1 MPARED
7 VCQQCRYEAIF
18 IGRRNPSA
26 RVALVRRADA
36 GEPLFDDS
44 HLLEANEA
52 VSTEESL
59 NDSQR

>member
-1 MPARED
+1 
-7 VCQQCRYEAIF
+7 
-18 IGRRNPSA
+18 
-26 RVALVRRADA
+26 VALVRRADA